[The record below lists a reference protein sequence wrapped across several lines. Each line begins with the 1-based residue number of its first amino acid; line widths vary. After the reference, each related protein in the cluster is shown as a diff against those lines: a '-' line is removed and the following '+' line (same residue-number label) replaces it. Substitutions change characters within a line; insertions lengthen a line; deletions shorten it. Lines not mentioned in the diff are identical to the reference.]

1 MKALIIGATGATGKD
16 LVNTLLQDAF
26 YTEVIIFV
34 RRSGGIVHSKL
45 KEVITD
51 FDNLAAVAELITGDI
66 LFSCLGTT
74 LKAAGSKD
82 KQWYIDYGIP
92 LRFAEIA
99 KRNGVSQMVLLSAYG
114 ASATSRVFYSQ
125 LKGKLENAV
134 SNLAFTCYIIFRPGL
149 LLRKDTN
156 RVGERISAPI
166 LKFLNRLGLIKKFKP
181 MPTFILAEKLAK
193 APKIFARGQHVIE
206 LDKIFLF

>member
-92 LRFAEIA
+92 LRF
-99 KRNGVSQMVLLSAYG
+99 
-114 ASATSRVFYSQ
+114 T
-125 LKGKLENAV
+125 
-134 SNLAFTCYIIFRPGL
+134 
-149 LLRKDTN
+149 
-156 RVGERISAPI
+156 
-166 LKFLNRLGLIKKFKP
+166 
-181 MPTFILAEKLAK
+181 
-193 APKIFARGQHVIE
+193 
-206 LDKIFLF
+206 

>member
-1 MKALIIGATGATGKD
+1 
-16 LVNTLLQDAF
+16 
-26 YTEVIIFV
+26 
-34 RRSGGIVHSKL
+34 
-45 KEVITD
+45 
-51 FDNLAAVAELITGDI
+51 
-66 LFSCLGTT
+66 
-74 LKAAGSKD
+74 
-82 KQWYIDYGIP
+82 
-92 LRFAEIA
+92 
-99 KRNGVSQMVLLSAYG
+99 MVLLSAYG

-149 LLRKDTN
+149 LVRKDTN
-156 RVGERISAPI
+156 RVGEQISAPI

-206 LDKIFLF
+206 LNKIFLF

>member
-82 KQWYIDYGIP
+82 KQWYIDYEIP
-92 LRFAEIA
+92 LRFTEIA